1 MSKKQSGQRKSLL
14 TGASVLAAA
23 AAAMAGSPAMAQN
36 NTSTASS
43 SDDEAIVV
51 TGTRLVRQDFEAISP
66 VTTVGAEQIQ
76 LTGTLNTEQ
85 LLNDLPQVVG
95 GNTTTSNNTG
105 GEDFS
110 TVDLRG
116 LGPNRT
122 LVLVNGERV
131 PASSTTGVVDINTIP
146 AGLISRVEVVSGGAS
161 AVYGSDAMGG
171 VVNFVLKDDYEGAE
185 LNATYGSELSTGNVP
200 QFDANLLVGGNFANG
215 RGNMTFYAD
224 YYNRQGVFQSEYDYS
239 RVSGA
244 ACRRPDGTV
253 FLCDSAAEA
262 VGNTV
267 LFPGGSGT
275 PPWSWIVNSP
285 ATDTDHDGVRD
296 TGTGNPFG
304 NPTYSCNSAAD
315 LLDDS
320 ICNDSEGD
328 GTPGSGDGVTDTPV
342 YASGLATTLP
352 GHFATGNTN
361 TNCDGIPDGNVNTG
375 NLSFDDAGN
384 LVPRAVAGACGVP
397 DRGAGS
403 SRYNYAPDNYLIIP
417 AERFTVSTN
426 GHYDINDNLRFNFLM
441 SYTNSRQQVQLA
453 ATPVAPPPQLEV
465 TMTPTMRNLISTAH
479 PDLWTALQGRPDPY
493 APFQINVR
501 TNSIG
506 PRTGTNTDNQ
516 FYAIGSLDGQL
527 GDNWDWNLSASYGQ
541 SEFLSR
547 LQHSANKTGLF
558 EGLSGCTSLQPGPNG
573 ILGDA
578 DDTETP
584 MGSSALPGCVPLD
597 IFGTQTLPADAV
609 SFLNTPTFSSTIVEE
624 SRVSGY
630 MRGNLFQLPAGPVS
644 TVFGFE
650 YRDTSAQFFVD
661 NEQRTGNIF
670 GFNAVQNNEGQIDVY
685 ELYTEFAI
693 PLISE
698 QPFAY
703 YLGLEGGYRIS
714 NYSQAGNVET
724 WKAGGEWAPTSW
736 LRFRGVYN
744 VATRAPSV
752 FELFRNGDQGF
763 TGYTDPCQDAAEN
776 NGAGDGV
783 PDGQTAGTTP
793 IPAANCTAGAGGR
806 PIVNGWGTGFVQ
818 NNAQTQVLAFGNT
831 NLAPETADTY
841 TIGGVFQPDWFPVG
855 DLRVTVDYYH
865 IQIDGFIAGFSA
877 NQILADCYGVPGA
890 VAVPGS
896 CSKITRNAVTGQV
909 DSIDVSVQN
918 LSTLVQSGYDIQAE
932 WSLPLG
938 PGQLTINE
946 LYSRLNEFVING
958 VDFAG
963 YGFGGIGGGP
973 FGGVA
978 PEQKSVLS
986 VTYALG
992 DWTFLTRWTW
1002 APGFTDASFGGE
1014 TPDSSYVDVSA
1025 RWNVT
1030 DNFSVI
1036 GVVDNVFDDY
1046 PPQYAGAAVNGQA
1059 NTNPVYYRA
1068 LGRTFTISGRLRF

>member
-23 AAAMAGSPAMAQN
+23 AAAMAGSPAMAQTS
-36 NTSTASS
+36 TSTASS

-200 QFDANLLVGGNFANG
+200 QFDANVLVGGNFANG

-224 YYNRQGVFQSEYDYS
+224 YYNRQGVFQSAYDYS

-244 ACRRPDGTV
+244 ACIDASGNPFVCTS
-253 FLCDSAAEA
+253 SAQAA
-262 VGNTV
+262 ASAGVI
-267 LFPGGSGT
+267 FPGGSGT
-275 PPWSWIVNSP
+275 PPWSWIPNDPS
-285 ATDTDHDGVRD
+285 
-296 TGTGNPFG
+296 NPF
-304 NPTYSCNSAAD
+304 A
-315 LLDDS
+315 
-320 ICNDSEGD
+320 
-328 GTPGSGDGVTDTPV
+328 
-342 YASGLATTLP
+342 GLAGVET
-352 GHFATGNTN
+352 GVGNTN
-361 TNCDGIPDGNVNTG
+361 FNSGVADTNCDGVPNALNVNSG
-375 NLSFDDAGN
+375 NLSFNDAGE
-384 LVPRAVAGACGVP
+384 LTPRNSSGACGVP
-397 DRGAGS
+397 DRSAGS

-417 AERFTVSTN
+417 AERLTVSAN

-453 ATPVAPPPQLEV
+453 PTPVAPPPQLTV
-465 TMTPTMRNLISTAH
+465 TLTPTMRSLISNNHA
-479 PDLWTALQGRPDPY
+479 DLWAALQSRADPY
-493 APFQINVR
+493 APFAINVR
-501 TNSIG
+501 TSSLG
-506 PRTGTNTDNQ
+506 TRQGTNTDNQ

-558 EGLSGCTSLQPGPNG
+558 EGLSGCTNTQPGPDG
-573 ILGDA
+573 ILGTS

-584 MGSSALPGCVPLD
+584 MGSTALPGCVPLD
-597 IFGTQTLPADAV
+597 VFGTQTLPPDAV
-609 SFLNTPTFSSTIVEE
+609 RFLDTPTFSSTIVEE
-624 SRVSGY
+624 SRVAGY
-630 MRGNLFQLPAGPVS
+630 IRGNLFQLPAGPVS

-763 TGYTDPCQDAAEN
+763 TGYTDPCQDSDTN
-776 NGAGDGV
+776 GV
-783 PDGQTAGTTP
+783 PDSQGATPP
-793 IPAANCTAGAGGR
+793 IPVANCTVGPNA
-806 PIVNGWGTGFVQ
+806 VVGWAPGFVQ
-818 NNAQTQVLAFGNT
+818 NNSQTQVLAFGNT

-841 TIGGVFQPDWFPVG
+841 TIGAVFQPDWFPVG

-865 IQIDGFIAGFSA
+865 IEIDGFIAGFSA

-890 VAVPGS
+890 VPVPGS
-896 CSKITRNAVTGQV
+896 CGRITRNPITGQV
-909 DSIDVSVQN
+909 DSINVSVQN

-946 LYSRLNEFVING
+946 LYSHTNEFVING

-992 DWTFLTRWTW
+992 DWTFLGRWTW
-1002 APGFTDASFGGE
+1002 APGFTDAFFGE
-1014 TPDSSYVDVSA
+1014 QTPDSSYVDVSA

-1036 GVVDNVFDDY
+1036 GVIDNVFDDY
-1046 PPQYAGAAVNGQA
+1046 PPQYAGAVVNGQA